1 MRERVIG
8 GEQDVLGAQH
18 LQRPIQIP
26 VAEQPTRR
34 DVHVLPEILRDGA
47 RQSGGAALLVGTVQL
62 FQHYLTEVRGIDF

>member
-1 MRERVIG
+1 VRKRVIG

-47 RQSGGAALLVGTVQL
+47 RQFGGAAQHVGSVQIE
-62 FQHYLTEVRGIDF
+62 QHNLTPVPGNDG